1 MELGEEDWKQNA
13 CGHAFVIDSAETVT
27 QMGTKAVTMG
37 LIKVLGGESGYLGSG
52 LLHILPL
59 THFLTSD
66 V

>member
-13 CGHAFVIDSAETVT
+13 CWHAFVIDSAEKVT

-52 LLHILPL
+52 LLH
-59 THFLTSD
+59 
-66 V
+66 